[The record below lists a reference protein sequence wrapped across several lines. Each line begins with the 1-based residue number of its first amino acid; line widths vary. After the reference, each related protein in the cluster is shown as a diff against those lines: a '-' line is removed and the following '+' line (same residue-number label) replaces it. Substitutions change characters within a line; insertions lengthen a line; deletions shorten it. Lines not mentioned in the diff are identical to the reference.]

1 MVEDDKTK
9 LGDEAAA
16 TTTTS
21 TTTTTGEPAEVKLET
36 QMTLFQQQAT
46 TRN

>member
-16 TTTTS
+16 TTTS
-21 TTTTTGEPAEVKLET
+21 TTTGEPAEVKLET

>member
-16 TTTTS
+16 TTTS
-21 TTTTTGEPAEVKLET
+21 TTTTGEPAEVKLET